1 MREYI
6 CQDYFKNKNAIDQ
19 LQFNIYSVYMAL
31 SDRMRIIID
40 ECGLKQK
47 EFAKSINVTD
57 SYISKVLRDE
67 SGMSNST
74 AMLIEQLYGYS
85 KNWIMTGQEPRMLAA
100 PGCNLSGLQKRII
113 FDVERMNEEELRA
126 LFAFIEALKKINA
139 RSSSPQK
146 PKT

>member
-1 MREYI
+1 
-6 CQDYFKNKNAIDQ
+6 
-19 LQFNIYSVYMAL
+19 MAL
-31 SDRMRIIID
+31 SDRMRTIIG
-40 ECGLKQK
+40 ECGLKQN

-100 PGCNLSGLQKRII
+100 VGRSLSSLQKRII
-113 FDVERMNEEELRA
+113 FDVERMNEGELRA
-126 LFAFIEALKKINA
+126 LFAFIESLKKINIK
-139 RSSSPQK
+139 SSSQQK
-146 PKT
+146 PRAR